1 MELITLIFT
10 FTMSFVNNVIQPLL
24 DMATS
29 GLSKNS
35 EEDMVLALKAL
46 GNAAHPSSI
55 KTLLKF
61 LPGYTAGAEKL
72 PIRVQSAA
80 VQSFRLL
87 ASRDPHSVSTVLYR
101 VL

>member
-1 MELITLIFT
+1 
-10 FTMSFVNNVIQPLL
+10 MSFLNIVIQPLL

-35 EEDMVLALKAL
+35 EEDMILALKAL

-61 LPGYTAGAEKL
+61 FPDNTSGAKKL
-72 PIRVQSAA
+72 PSRVQSAA
-80 VQSFRLL
+80 VQGFRLL
-87 ASRDPHSVSTVLYR
+87 ASREPHSVSNVIYISIHNL
-101 VL
+101 

>member
-1 MELITLIFT
+1 
-10 FTMSFVNNVIQPLL
+10 MSFVNNVVQPLL

-46 GNAAHPSSI
+46 GNAAHRSSI

-61 LPGYTAGAEKL
+61 LPDYTSGAEKL
-72 PIRVQSAA
+72 PSRVQSAA
-80 VQSFRLL
+80 VQGFRLL
-87 ASRDPHSVSTVLYR
+87 ASREPHSVSTVIYISIHNLVALEMY
-101 VL
+101 